1 MRLNMALY
9 KALVASNISEQN
21 ATAVI
26 DALEKDMTSTLAT
39 KADLTELRAELK
51 GDITKLQVALVKL
64 DAKVDGLNKTL
75 TLRLFMM
82 LAGTATTVLAGMKYM
97 L

>member
-1 MRLNMALY
+1 MKMETALY
-9 KALVASNISEQN
+9 KALVASNVSEQH

-26 DALEKDMTSTLAT
+26 DALENDMTSTLAT
-39 KADLTELRAELK
+39 KADVTELRAELK
-51 GDITKLQVALVKL
+51 GDITKLQVSLIKL
-64 DAKVDGLNKTL
+64 EAKVDGLGTML

-82 LAGTATTVLAGMKYM
+82 LAGTVTTVLAGMKYM